1 MKNEKLKM
9 KEETFFRGK
18 FLFNFKLV
26 DGLIKKFFWGSN
38 IKKFYIVFY

>member
-1 MKNEKLKM
+1 MYLTNEKLKWKI

-26 DGLIKKFFWGSN
+26 DGLIKNFLEEV
-38 IKKFYIVFY
+38 I

>member
-26 DGLIKKFFWGSN
+26 DGLIKSFLEEV
-38 IKKFYIVFY
+38 I